1 MELSKKYGPLVLK
14 ELIEVV
20 EREKGNVQGLIAKER
35 EALEVLN
42 KNRKYEETETFQR
55 EYDIGERIKIMLNK
69 RRKVED

>member
-1 MELSKKYGPLVLK
+1 
-14 ELIEVV
+14 
-20 EREKGNVQGLIAKER
+20 VQGLIAKER

>member
-1 MELSKKYGPLVLK
+1 M
-14 ELIEVV
+14 
-20 EREKGNVQGLIAKER
+20 
-35 EALEVLN
+35 LN